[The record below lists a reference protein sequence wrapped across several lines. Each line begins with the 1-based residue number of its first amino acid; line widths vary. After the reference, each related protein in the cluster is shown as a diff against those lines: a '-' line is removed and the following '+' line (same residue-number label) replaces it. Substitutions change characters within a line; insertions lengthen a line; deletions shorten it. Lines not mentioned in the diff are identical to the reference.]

1 MNKPSTLSKEQIWA
15 KNSSYT
21 SKSYKLKKDLVESF
35 KKACEHQGISQAS
48 ALSEFMNSFIESHK
62 IQSSK

>member
-1 MNKPSTLSKEQIWA
+1 MNDTALSKEQIWA

-35 KKACEHQGISQAS
+35 KKACEHQGISQSS
-48 ALSEFMNSFIESHK
+48 ALSDFMSNFIE
-62 IQSSK
+62 

>member
-1 MNKPSTLSKEQIWA
+1 MSNTTLSKEQIWA

-35 KKACEHQGISQAS
+35 KQACEHQGISQS
-48 ALSEFMNSFIESHK
+48 SVLSEFMSRFIEFHK